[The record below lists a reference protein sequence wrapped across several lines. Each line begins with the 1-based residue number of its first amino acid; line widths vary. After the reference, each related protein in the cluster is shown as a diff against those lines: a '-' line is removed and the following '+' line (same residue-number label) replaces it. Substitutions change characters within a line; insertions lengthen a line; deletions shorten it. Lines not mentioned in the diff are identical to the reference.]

1 MILYS
6 TILKESSKNTPSYT
20 WGKKNYS
27 NVSLLMILSVVL
39 VPGKTKN
46 LAQQKDHT
54 ITHVDYITYYTI
66 HFLPS
71 ETKSFYE

>member
-39 VPGKTKN
+39 VPEN
-46 LAQQKDHT
+46 LAKQKDHT